1 MSARENLDRVGHAPS
16 VGHNSAACT
25 LCSSTDP
32 DGLVELLAEELWES
46 RQDDTQW
53 ARRWA
58 DAGDLWHIRFR
69 ELARTAIG
77 FLERSPTE

>member
-1 MSARENLDRVGHAPS
+1 MIHDHPVVGVG
-16 VGHNSAACT
+16 VGHNTAGCALCT
-25 LCSSTDP
+25 STDHA
-32 DGLVELLAEELWES
+32 GLVKRLAEELWES

-58 DAGDLWHIRFR
+58 DAGELWHIRFR

-77 FLERSPTE
+77 LLSGAAEGE